1 MRALRQPQATR
12 TWDRS
17 TARRLTAGLAA
28 FACAFAVLAAPLAPA
43 ARAQNANSAPP
54 SLSGPAFPK
63 PKGGMF
69 GATKKFDDKLP
80 LHLQAD
86 ELIYDSD
93 GSKVIAK
100 GNVEIQYENN
110 NLTADEVIYDQSA
123 NTLSAQGNVVMRD
136 ASGNIVRAERYTL
149 TDDFRD
155 GFVQSLSV
163 MTSDDSKISAEQA
176 IRRDGSVTEFKNG
189 RFTPCRTD
197 GTQPPLWCVSAR
209 TVTHDQVAKTISYQD
224 AQFEMFGVP
233 LLQVPYFEHPDP
245 TVERKSGFL
254 APAIGTSDNF
264 GFFTEIPYYFALS
277 PSYDF
282 TFHPRYMSGQGVLWM
297 GDWRQRLSNGQ
308 YTVSLAGIDQN
319 GNDLPAGTD
328 PDARED
334 LDGFRGSIATKG
346 DFSLSS
352 WWSTGW
358 DVTLET
364 DDSFRRFYR
373 LDSILLTDRVNN
385 IYLTGMSDRNYLSAN
400 LYQVVGLTSTDTDQS
415 ESRIHPVIDY
425 DYIVDEPVLGGELSF
440 AGNAL
445 SFSRSE
451 GAGEADQETN
461 RAAFEVQWRRRL
473 IDDLGIT
480 YTPFGEL
487 RGDLLAY
494 NNYTDAITDEFV
506 DSDSLAR
513 GLAGGG
519 VTVTYPWVASN
530 GIGSHVVEP
539 IGQVIAR
546 TASVNQDQFPVEDAR
561 SLVFDDTN
569 LFETNKF
576 SGWDRLET
584 GTRANVGMQYTF
596 QARNGGYARFLAG
609 QSYQLSGDN
618 PYENR
623 LINCT
628 PSNGGPPVSVVAP
641 GVDDN
646 CNPVFSPNSG
656 LETASSDY
664 VLGAYLAPN
673 EYFRVISQSRFDD
686 ENLELKREDAAVAIN
701 YGPLTLAGAYSYI
714 FGDPEFN
721 EGSQQEMNGLFGLRL
736 TDRWSILGGLRYD
749 IDDNTFLTNT
759 TSLRYQDDC
768 FMMSVTY
775 NEFDFSDPEQGIE
788 PDQTLMFRVEYKYL
802 GGFNYSTNITQN
814 MATDQMPGISSIGSN
829 P

>member
-1 MRALRQPQATR
+1 
-12 TWDRS
+12 
-17 TARRLTAGLAA
+17 
-28 FACAFAVLAAPLAPA
+28 
-43 ARAQNANSAPP
+43 
-54 SLSGPAFPK
+54 
-63 PKGGMF
+63 MF
-69 GATKKFDDKLP
+69 GKVKKFDGGLP

-86 ELIYDSD
+86 ELVYDSE
-93 GSKVIAK
+93 GSRVIAK

-136 ASGNIVRAERYTL
+136 ANGNIVRAERYTL

-163 MTSDDSKISAEQA
+163 MTSDDSRISAEQA
-176 IRRDGSVTEFKNG
+176 IRRDGNVTEFKNG

-209 TVTHDQVAKTISYQD
+209 TVTHDQVAQTISYQD

-254 APAIGTSDNF
+254 APAFGTSENF

-297 GDWRQRLSNGQ
+297 GDWRQRLANGQ
-308 YTVSLAGIDQN
+308 YTVELAGIDQN
-319 GNDLPAGTD
+319 GSDLPGNIPQETRD
-328 PDARED
+328 D
-334 LDGFRGSIATKG
+334 LDGFRGSIVTRG

-352 WWSTGW
+352 WWRTGW

-373 LDSILLTDRVNN
+373 LDNILLTDRVNN
-385 IYLTGMSDRNYLSAN
+385 VFLTGMSDRNYLSAN
-400 LYQVVGLTSTDTDQS
+400 LYHVGGLTSTDTPQS
-415 ESRIHPVIDY
+415 ESRVHPVIDY

-440 AGNAL
+440 SGNAQ

-451 GAGEADQETN
+451 GAEDEDQALN

-473 IDDLGIT
+473 IDSLGIT

-487 RGDLLAY
+487 RGDVLAY
-494 NNYTDAITDEFV
+494 NNYTDAITDEIV

-513 GLAGGG
+513 GVAAGG
-519 VTVTYPWVASN
+519 VTVAYPWVAS
-530 GIGSHVVEP
+530 GGGATHVVEP

-546 TASVNQDQFPVEDAR
+546 TASVDQDQFPVEDAR

-576 SGWDRLET
+576 SGWDRVET
-584 GTRANVGMQYTF
+584 GTRANVGLQYTF
-596 QARNGGYARFLAG
+596 QPWKGGYARVLAG
-609 QSYQLSGDN
+609 QSYHLAGDN

-623 LINCT
+623 EIDC
-628 PSNGGPPVSVVAP
+628 NGDDVIAP

-664 VLGAYLAPN
+664 VLGAYIAPN
-673 EYFRVISQSRFDD
+673 DYFRVISQSRFDD
-686 ENLELKREDAAVAIN
+686 ENFELKREDAAVAVN
-701 YGPLTLAGAYSYI
+701 YGPLTLAGAYSYT
-714 FGDPEFN
+714 FADPELGQ
-721 EGSQQEMNGLFGLRL
+721 GSQQEMNGLFGLSL

-749 IDDNTFLTNT
+749 IDDNRFITNT

-775 NEFDFSDPEQGIE
+775 DEFHFSDPEAGIE
-788 PDQTLMFRVEYKYL
+788 PDQSVMFRLEYKYL
-802 GGFNYSTNITQN
+802 GGFNYSTNINQGV
-814 MATDQMPGISSIGSN
+814 ATDQPRAF
-829 P
+829 

>member
-1 MRALRQPQATR
+1 
-12 TWDRS
+12 
-17 TARRLTAGLAA
+17 
-28 FACAFAVLAAPLAPA
+28 
-43 ARAQNANSAPP
+43 
-54 SLSGPAFPK
+54 
-63 PKGGMF
+63 MF
-69 GATKKFDDKLP
+69 GKVKKFDGGLP

-86 ELIYDSD
+86 ELVYDSE
-93 GSKVIAK
+93 GSRVIAK

-136 ASGNIVRAERYTL
+136 ANGNIVRAERYTL

-163 MTSDDSKISAEQA
+163 MTSDDSRISAEQA
-176 IRRDGSVTEFKNG
+176 IRRDGNVTEFKNG

-197 GTQPPLWCVSAR
+197 GTQPPLWCVSAA

-245 TVERKSGFL
+245 TVERKSGIL
-254 APAIGTSDNF
+254 APAFGTSDNF

-297 GDWRQRLSNGQ
+297 GDWRQRLANGQ
-308 YTVSLAGIDQN
+308 YTVELAGIDQN
-319 GNDLPAGTD
+319 GSDLPANITQETRD
-328 PDARED
+328 D
-334 LDGFRGSIATKG
+334 LDGFRGSIVTRG

-352 WWSTGW
+352 WWRTGW

-373 LDSILLTDRVNN
+373 LDNILVTDRVNN
-385 IYLTGMSDRNYLSAN
+385 VFLTGMSDRNYLSAN
-400 LYQVVGLTSTDTDQS
+400 LYHVGGLTSTDTPQS
-415 ESRIHPVIDY
+415 ESRVHPVIDY

-440 AGNAL
+440 SGNAQ

-451 GAGEADQETN
+451 GADDEDQSLN

-473 IDDLGIT
+473 IDSLGIT

-487 RGDLLAY
+487 RGDVLAY
-494 NNYTDAITDEFV
+494 NNYTDAITDEIV

-513 GLAGGG
+513 GVAAGG
-519 VTVTYPWVASN
+519 VTVAYPWVAS
-530 GIGSHVVEP
+530 GGGATHVIEP

-546 TASVNQDQFPVEDAR
+546 TASIDQDQFPVEDAR

-576 SGWDRLET
+576 SGWDRVET
-584 GTRANVGMQYTF
+584 GTRANVGLQYTF
-596 QARNGGYARFLAG
+596 QPWKGGYARVLAG
-609 QSYQLSGDN
+609 QSYQLAGDN

-623 LINCT
+623 VIECDGNLVT
-628 PSNGGPPVSVVAP
+628 AP

-664 VLGAYLAPN
+664 VLGAYIAPN

-686 ENLELKREDAAVAIN
+686 ENLELKREDAAVAVN
-701 YGPLTLAGAYSYI
+701 YGPLVLAGAYSYT
-714 FGDPEFN
+714 FADPELGQ
-721 EGSQQEMNGLFGLRL
+721 GSQQEMNGLFGLSL

-749 IDDNTFLTNT
+749 IDDNRFITNT
-759 TSLRYQDDC
+759 TTLRYQDDC

-775 NEFDFSDPEQGIE
+775 DEFHFSDPDAGIE
-788 PDQTLMFRVEYKYL
+788 PDQSVMFRLEYKYL
-802 GGFNYSTNITQN
+802 GGFNYSTNINQGV
-814 MATDQMPGISSIGSN
+814 APDQPRAF
-829 P
+829 

>member
-1 MRALRQPQATR
+1 MRALRQPQATSA
-12 TWDRS
+12 WERS
-17 TARRLTAGLAA
+17 TARRLQAALAA
-28 FACAFAVLAAPLAPA
+28 FACALVVLAGPLTPSALA
-43 ARAQNANSAPP
+43 QRAIPDPP
-54 SLSGPAFPK
+54 TIATPAFPK
-63 PKGGMF
+63 SSEGMF
-69 GATKKFDDKLP
+69 GKVKKFDGGLP

-86 ELIYDSD
+86 ELVYDSE
-93 GSKVIAK
+93 GSRVIAK

-123 NTLSAQGNVVMRD
+123 NTLSAQGNVVLRD

-163 MTSDDSKISAEQA
+163 MTSDDSRISAEQA
-176 IRRDGSVTEFKNG
+176 IRRDGNVTEFKNG

-197 GTQPPLWCVSAR
+197 GTQPPLWCVSAA

-297 GDWRQRLSNGQ
+297 GDWRQRLANGQ
-308 YTVSLAGIDQN
+308 YTVELAGIDQN
-319 GNDLPAGTD
+319 GSDLPAGTD
-328 PDARED
+328 PD
-334 LDGFRGSIATKG
+334 LDGFRGSIVTRG

-352 WWSTGW
+352 WWRTGW

-373 LDSILLTDRVNN
+373 LDNILVTDRVNN
-385 IYLTGMSDRNYLSAN
+385 IFLTGMSDRNYLSGN
-400 LYQVVGLTSTDTDQS
+400 LYHVGGLTSTDTDQS
-415 ESRIHPVIDY
+415 ESRVHPVIDY

-451 GAGEADQETN
+451 GAGDADQETN

-473 IDDLGIT
+473 IDSLGIT

-513 GLAGGG
+513 GLAAGG
-519 VTVTYPWVASN
+519 VTVAYPWVAS
-530 GIGSHVVEP
+530 GGGATHVIEP

-546 TASVNQDQFPVEDAR
+546 TASVDQDQFPVEDAR

-576 SGWDRLET
+576 SGWDRVET

-596 QARNGGYARFLAG
+596 QPWKGGYARVLAG
-609 QSYQLSGDN
+609 QSYQLAGDN

-623 LINCT
+623 VIEC
-628 PSNGGPPVSVVAP
+628 NGNDVIAP

-664 VLGAYLAPN
+664 VLGAYIAPN
-673 EYFRVISQSRFDD
+673 DYFRVISQSRFDD
-686 ENLELKREDAAVAIN
+686 ENFELKREDAAVAVN
-701 YGPLTLAGAYSYI
+701 YGPLTLAGSYSYT
-714 FGDPEFN
+714 FGDPEFDL
-721 EGSQQEMNGLFGLRL
+721 GSQQEMNGLFALSL

-749 IDDNTFLTNT
+749 IDDNRFITNT

-775 NEFDFSDPEQGIE
+775 DEFHFSDPDAGIE
-788 PDQTLMFRVEYKYL
+788 PDQTVMFRLEYKYL
-802 GGFNYSTNITQN
+802 GGFNYSTNVGQ
-814 MATDQMPGISSIGSN
+814 ATDQN
-829 P
+829 PTF